1 MNQKT
6 EKKILPFT
14 VGRFHKSKCIEGFA
28 DLGDARIHYYI
39 TGQGHPV
46 VLLHGNGEDYT
57 VFKDLIPLLKNRYR
71 VIALDTR
78 GHGLSPAGD
87 APWNFELFARDAA
100 EVLAALDVGKAA
112 VIGFSDGGNT
122 ALHMARSYSAQLA
135 GVAAAGANAW
145 PGGLKGTA
153 RLGIIARYAAYTLG
167 AHFSKKSVAGKR
179 LYALMVKE
187 PRLKPEDLEDIA
199 LPVLLISGD
208 ADVVSSRHTR
218 ILARKIPQAQLIYEA
233 GADHFAFVREP
244 GRYIQRLEA
253 FLDALDYT

>member
-1 MNQKT
+1 MEKKT
-6 EKKILPFT
+6 GKKILPLT

-78 GHGLSPAGD
+78 GHGLSSAGAAYWD
-87 APWNFELFARDAA
+87 FELFARDAA
-100 EVLAALDVGKAA
+100 EVLAALDIEKAA

-122 ALHMARSYSAQLA
+122 ALHMGRSFSGRLA
-135 GVAAAGANAW
+135 GIVAAGANAW

-153 RLGIIARYAAYTLG
+153 RLGIAVRYAGYTLG
-167 AHFSKKSVAGKR
+167 APFSKKKAAGKR
-179 LYALMVKE
+179 RYALMVKE
-187 PRLKPEDLEDIA
+187 PRLRPEIWRPSMCRCCSSLGT
-199 LPVLLISGD
+199 PT
-208 ADVVSSRHTR
+208 SSRPGTPAPWLSASR
-218 ILARKIPQAQLIYEA
+218 RSGSSSRRAQTTLPSFGIRT
-233 GADHFAFVREP
+233 G
-244 GRYIQRLEA
+244 ISS
-253 FLDALDYT
+253 ALRVF